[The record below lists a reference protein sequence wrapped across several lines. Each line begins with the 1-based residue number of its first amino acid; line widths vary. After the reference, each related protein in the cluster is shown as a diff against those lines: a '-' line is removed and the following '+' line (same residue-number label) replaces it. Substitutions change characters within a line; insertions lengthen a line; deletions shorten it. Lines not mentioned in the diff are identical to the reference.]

1 MRSPLPLLLP
11 RRLEAHVLRPRFPFT
26 TELLRITRACT
37 EASVSIVYEGADLP
51 GKNCWRR
58 GVLTSEASWLPFRPS
73 IHGGLGG
80 PEASP
85 CPLAATCHGTTHRG
99 HWHGRWINSDRGL
112 GKGCPKSTPAG
123 TTCLDTH
130 TSLWA
135 VSGTRGSQP
144 FLPSSPKLE
153 PSSGHHSRAS
163 VWNATSR
170 AGPALQGRGF
180 LLGPASASC
189 SP

>member
-1 MRSPLPLLLP
+1 MLLFLTNLRFGRPVLLRGGREEQQFESLLGVGVRGRSLRMRSPLPLLLP
-11 RRLEAHVLRPRFPFT
+11 ARLEAHVLRPRFPFT

-37 EASVSIVYEGADLP
+37 EASLSIVYEGADLP

-80 PEASP
+80 PEARP
-85 CPLAATCHGTTHRG
+85 CPLAASRPGTTHRG
-99 HWHGRWINSDRGL
+99 HGHGRWINCDRGL

-123 TTCLDTH
+123 TTCLHTH

-135 VSGTRGSQP
+135 V
-144 FLPSSPKLE
+144 F
-153 PSSGHHSRAS
+153 
-163 VWNATSR
+163 
-170 AGPALQGRGF
+170 
-180 LLGPASASC
+180 
-189 SP
+189 